1 LPTLDDLKHFRYFSK
16 VCRAVRRQGP
26 EDDQG
31 HFVAVK
37 IIKNASSLAEIQ
49 QEVEM
54 ISKCQHPNVVQ
65 YVGHFMSE
73 MSLIHI
79 VIEYMGGGDLHRFLI
94 NAKNVKI
101 KKNQVIMRTVNIQLQ
116 FHRCQQ
122 SVMLSP
128 TFSKLPMG

>member
-1 LPTLDDLKHFRYFSK
+1 
-16 VCRAVRRQGP
+16 
-26 EDDQG
+26 
-31 HFVAVK
+31 VAVK

-94 NAKNVKI
+94 NAKNVKT
-101 KKNQVIMRTVNIQLQ
+101 K
-116 FHRCQQ
+116 
-122 SVMLSP
+122 S
-128 TFSKLPMG
+128 